1 MNKNKQIIV
10 AVAFPILLASLFILI
25 DYAWFS
31 PAISQNESGI
41 SWGLGLYEKPFSLFS
56 ENPFFDLGGASF
68 VSELLRLIALCLFL
82 IAPVMPTFIKYLQK
96 PIERTEL
103 NLTNKLI

>member
-25 DYAWFS
+25 DYVWFS

-56 ENPFFDLGGASF
+56 KNPFFDLGGATF
-68 VSELLRLIALCLFL
+68 VSEIMRHLALFL
-82 IAPVMPTFIKYLQK
+82 ILTSVLLPMFLKYMEE